1 MSEWTLECLILAE
14 ACVVFNIREQL
25 DEVSPTQKYILSQLE
40 HLQQLLSGQTW
51 LMQCWWV
58 PMQTQMANQD

>member
-14 ACVVFNIREQL
+14 ACVVYIIREQL
-25 DEVSPTQKYILSQLE
+25 DEVSPTQKWILPQLQ

-51 LMQCWWV
+51 LMQCW
-58 PMQTQMANQD
+58 

>member
-25 DEVSPTQKYILSQLE
+25 DEVSPTQKYSRFKLHIRARKMVKSIAP
-40 HLQQLLSGQTW
+40 HR
-51 LMQCWWV
+51 
-58 PMQTQMANQD
+58 